1 MLDYR
6 AECMAN
12 LRERP
17 HWGYA
22 LQLGIALGLGI
33 LSKYAMLFFFPALGL
48 AILMDAPTRKSLMS
62 KYGLFAA
69 LLTGLLITP
78 NIVWNLQN
86 DFATVTHTVAN
97 ANLKGV
103 PFHPR
108 ELAEFILSQLPVFG
122 PPSFFLLMG
131 AIWASFKGRL
141 HSPAIW
147 LAAFTLSPLLIICLE
162 ALLAR
167 ANAN

>member
-1 MLDYR
+1 MCIRDRLLLCWII
-6 AECMAN
+6 ALNAWLH

-48 AILMDAPTRKSLMS
+48 AILMDAPTRKSLMT
-62 KYGLFAA
+62 KYGFIAA
-69 LLTGLLITP
+69 LLTGLIITP
-78 NIVWNLQN
+78 NILWNLQN

-122 PPSFFLLMG
+122 PPSFCLLYT
-131 AIWASFKGRL
+131 
-141 HSPAIW
+141 SP
-147 LAAFTLSPLLIICLE
+147 SPRDRTRSRMPSS
-162 ALLAR
+162 A
-167 ANAN
+167 